1 MDVYA
6 DNLIAGLRQVRP
18 DWEIVEEFPRPWDS
32 QHNAWKSG
40 TGLRKYLE
48 RYWHHPRRVSQQ
60 QADIFH
66 IIDHSN
72 AHVAYWLR
80 GKSQSEIVVT
90 CHDLV
95 LLIFPEILRDQARFP
110 AWSMTTW
117 RYSIAGMQQANAVI
131 AVSSNTAQDI
141 TQHLHLP
148 SEKVVVI
155 PEAVEATFHL
165 LPPSEVQQFRQQHT
179 RTLGEICLL
188 NVGTTHLRKNILTV
202 LKVLERLRNRG
213 VSIHLWRV
221 GDDFNSEQQ
230 QFIQAHQ
237 LGDLITRFDRLDQA
251 TLNQLYNATDI
262 LLAPSL
268 YEGFGFP
275 VLEAMA
281 CGTPVITSKVS
292 SLPEVAGDAAI
303 LVEPMDV
310 SAIVDA
316 ICHLHQDA
324 AYRQTLI
331 DKGLARVQGFT
342 WTATA
347 EKTARVYERL
357 VRAS

>member
-1 MDVYA
+1 
-6 DNLIAGLRQVRP
+6 
-18 DWEIVEEFPRPWDS
+18 
-32 QHNAWKSG
+32 
-40 TGLRKYLE
+40 
-48 RYWHHPRRVSQQ
+48 VSQQ

-80 GKSQSEIVVT
+80 GKSQSAIVVT

-110 AWSMTTW
+110 VWSMTTW